1 MKKEINLDPDMHSNE
16 NKHVIELP
24 DKPFVVIDSNNRWF
38 NLNLKE
44 IFQYRDLFYVLTVR
58 DIKIRYKQTVLGA
71 AWAVV
76 QPLFTMLIFALFFGK
91 LVGVPSDN
99 VPYPIFAYSG
109 LLPWTFFSNAVTNSG
124 ISLVG
129 SSTLITK
136 VYFPRMIIPMA
147 AVGSGIVDFI
157 IAFVLLVGLMIYYG
171 VSLSVNLLI
180 FPFLIFLTALL
191 ATGVGMWM
199 SALNVKYRDIRYALP
214 FVIQLLMFASPVIYP
229 LSVVPEKWRWLMA
242 FNPLVGQIEAYR
254 SAVFGKPFDLYTLGL
269 SIALTFAI
277 LIYSAYNF
285 RRMESSFADVI

>member
-1 MKKEINLDPDMHSNE
+1 MKKAINLDPDMHSNE
-16 NKHVIELP
+16 NKHLVELP

-38 NLNLKE
+38 NLNIKE
-44 IFQYRDLFYVLTVR
+44 IFHYRDLFYVLTLR
-58 DIKIRYKQTVLGA
+58 DIKVRYKQTVLGA

-76 QPLFTMLIFALFFGK
+76 QPLFTMLVFALFFGK
-91 LVGVPSDN
+91 FVGVPSDN

-124 ISLVG
+124 NSLVG

-191 ATGVGMWM
+191 ATGVGTWM

-214 FVIQLLMFASPVIYP
+214 FLIQLMMFASPVIYP
-229 LSVVPEKWRWLMA
+229 ISVVPEKWRWIMA

-254 SAVFGKPFDLYTLGL
+254 SAVFGKPIDFFSLGISVFITL
-269 SIALTFAI
+269 AI
-277 LIYSAYNF
+277 LVYAAYTF
-285 RRMESSFADVI
+285 HKLESSFADVI